1 MRLREL
7 VTIKTKKA
15 SVKETVITITMFF
28 ACLIIAGIIFML

>member
-7 VTIKTKKA
+7 VTIKTKKTSA
-15 SVKETVITITMFF
+15 KETVITITMFF